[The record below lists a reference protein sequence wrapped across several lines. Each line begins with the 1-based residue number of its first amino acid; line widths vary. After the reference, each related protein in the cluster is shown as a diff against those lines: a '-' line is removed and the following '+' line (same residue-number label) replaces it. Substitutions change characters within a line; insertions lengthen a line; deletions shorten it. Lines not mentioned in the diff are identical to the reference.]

1 MKDQIMNDINKNEF
15 TEKKP
20 IIDLLAL
27 WEEVE
32 DIVLLK
38 YVEDGISP
46 TEMR

>member
-1 MKDQIMNDINKNEF
+1 MKDQIMNDINKNES

-32 DIVLLK
+32 
-38 YVEDGISP
+38 
-46 TEMR
+46 EMIQEKRALEGEKT

>member
-1 MKDQIMNDINKNEF
+1 MKDQIMNDINKNES

-32 DIVLLK
+32 DMIS
-38 YVEDGISP
+38 ERHAIEGGI
-46 TEMR
+46 RND

>member
-1 MKDQIMNDINKNEF
+1 MKDQIMNNTERNQS

-32 DIVLLK
+32 
-38 YVEDGISP
+38 
-46 TEMR
+46 EMIQEKRALEGEKT

>member
-1 MKDQIMNDINKNEF
+1 MKDQTIINTEQNQS

-32 DIVLLK
+32 
-38 YVEDGISP
+38 
-46 TEMR
+46 EMIQEKRALEGEKT

>member
-1 MKDQIMNDINKNEF
+1 MKDQIMNDINKNES

-32 DIVLLK
+32 
-38 YVEDGISP
+38 
-46 TEMR
+46 EMIQEKRALEGEKS

>member
-1 MKDQIMNDINKNEF
+1 MKDQIMNDINKNES

-32 DIVLLK
+32 DM
-38 YVEDGISP
+38 IS
-46 TEMR
+46 ERRAIEGGARHD

>member
-1 MKDQIMNDINKNEF
+1 MKDQIMNDINKNES

-32 DIVLLK
+32 DM
-38 YVEDGISP
+38 ISDRHAIEGGNR
-46 TEMR
+46 TD

>member
-1 MKDQIMNDINKNEF
+1 MKDQIMNDINKKES

-32 DIVLLK
+32 DMIQEKSAIEGKNKIL
-38 YVEDGISP
+38 
-46 TEMR
+46 

>member
-1 MKDQIMNDINKNEF
+1 MKYQIMNDINKKES

-32 DIVLLK
+32 DMIQEKRAIEGKNKIL
-38 YVEDGISP
+38 
-46 TEMR
+46 

>member
-1 MKDQIMNDINKNEF
+1 MNNTERNQS

-32 DIVLLK
+32 
-38 YVEDGISP
+38 
-46 TEMR
+46 EMIQEKRALEGEKT